1 LNIVR
6 VAQVVEIGKVVRE
19 VERKVVKVRVAK
31 KKKVESLVRVEKR
44 KRE

>member
-31 KKKVESLVRVEKR
+31 KKREKV
-44 KRE
+44 